1 MKRKKDQEVTLPTQR
16 QTDSLYIEMLEPL
29 KKRSHGVRAKVG
41 AILVTEHGNLL
52 VGING
57 LPKNLGNKLEIEEVI
72 YDGGVIG
79 VPPQWVLTGRLITK
93 PTVIHAEMNCI
104 LKAAREG
111 VSTVNSTVYVSLSPC
126 AHCASMLVS
135 AGVKRLVYVED
146 YRDPSGLDVLRR
158 CHVEVVKYEPERYKV
173 SKV

>member
-1 MKRKKDQEVTLPTQR
+1 MPTQK

-29 KKRSHGVRAKVG
+29 KNRSHAVRAKVG
-41 AILVTEHGNLL
+41 AILVTQQGNLL

-57 LPKNLGNKLEIEEVI
+57 LPKQLGNKLEIEEVVLESVL
-72 YDGGVIG
+72 DQ
-79 VPPQWVLTGRLITK
+79 PPRWVLTGQLITK

-111 VSTVNSTVYVSLSPC
+111 VSTVNSTVYVTLSPC
-126 AHCASMLVS
+126 QHCASMLVS

-158 CHVEVVKYEPERYKV
+158 CDVAVEKFKT
-173 SKV
+173 

>member
-1 MKRKKDQEVTLPTQR
+1 MPTQK
-16 QTDSLYIEMLEPL
+16 QTDSLYVEMLEPL

-41 AILVTEHGNLL
+41 AILVTQQGNLL

-57 LPKNLGNKLEIEEVI
+57 LPKQLGNKLEIEEIVLASEF
-72 YDGGVIG
+72 GQ
-79 VPPQWVLTGRLITK
+79 PPKWVLTGELITK

-111 VSTVNSTVYVSLSPC
+111 VSTVNSTVYVTLSPC

-135 AGVKRLVYVED
+135 AGVRRLVYVED
-146 YRDPSGLDVLRR
+146 YRDPSGLDVLKR
-158 CHVEVVKYEPERYKV
+158 CNIEVVKYKE
-173 SKV
+173 

>member
-1 MKRKKDQEVTLPTQR
+1 MPTRKQI
-16 QTDSLYIEMLEPL
+16 DSLYVEMLEPL
-29 KKRSHGVRAKVG
+29 KKRSHGVRSKVG
-41 AILVTEHGNLL
+41 SILVTKQGNLL

-57 LPKNLGNKLEIEEVI
+57 LPKKLGNKLEIEEVI
-72 YDGGVIG
+72 LESEFGK
-79 VPPQWVLTGRLITK
+79 PPRWVLTGELITK

-135 AGVKRLVYVED
+135 AGVKRVVYVED

-158 CHVEVVKYEPERYKV
+158 CDVEVVKYEF
-173 SKV
+173 

>member
-1 MKRKKDQEVTLPTQR
+1 MPTQK
-16 QTDSLYIEMLEPL
+16 QTDSLYVEMLEPL

-41 AILVTEHGNLL
+41 AILVTQQGNLL

-57 LPKNLGNKLEIEEVI
+57 LPKQLGNKLEIEEVVLESVF
-72 YDGGVIG
+72 GK
-79 VPPQWVLTGRLITK
+79 PPKWVRTGQLITK

-111 VSTVNSTVYVSLSPC
+111 VSTVNSTVYVTLSPC
-126 AHCASMLVS
+126 QHCASMLVS
-135 AGVKRLVYVED
+135 AGVKRLVYVDD

-158 CHVEVVKYEPERYKV
+158 CDVEVVKYEYEKEK
-173 SKV
+173 S

>member
-1 MKRKKDQEVTLPTQR
+1 MKRKKDLEVTLPTQK
-16 QTDSLYIEMLEPL
+16 QTDSLYIEMLKPL
-29 KKRSHGVRAKVG
+29 KKRSHAVRAKVG
-41 AILVTEHGNLL
+41 AILVTQQGNLL

-57 LPKNLGNKLEIEEVI
+57 LPKQLGNKLEIEEV
-72 YDGGVIG
+72 VLES
-79 VPPQWVLTGRLITK
+79 VFNEPPRWVLTGELITK

-111 VSTVNSTVYVSLSPC
+111 VSTVNSTVYVTLSPC

-158 CHVEVVKYEPERYKV
+158 CGVGVVKYEH
-173 SKV
+173 

>member
-1 MKRKKDQEVTLPTQR
+1 MPTQK
-16 QTDSLYIEMLEPL
+16 QTDSLYVEMLEPL

-41 AILVTEHGNLL
+41 AILVTQQGNLL

-57 LPKNLGNKLEIEEVI
+57 LPKQLGNKLEIEEVVLE
-72 YDGGVIG
+72 GVFG
-79 VPPQWVLTGRLITK
+79 QPPRWVLTGELITK

-111 VSTVNSTVYVSLSPC
+111 VSTVNSTVYVTLSPC
-126 AHCASMLVS
+126 QHCASMLVS

-158 CHVEVVKYEPERYKV
+158 CGVEVVKYEPEK
-173 SKV
+173 KNG